1 MTNEERAHALNYVA
15 FLEEVLEKTCAEAK
29 AGNIMTDE
37 EIDRLRA
44 QGRENIEIYKKEK
57 GI

>member
-15 FLEEVLEKTCAEAK
+15 FLEEVLERTCAEAK
-29 AGNIMTDE
+29 AGNIMSDE
-37 EIDRLRA
+37 EIAQLRA
-44 QGRENIEIYKKEK
+44 QGKENIEAYKKEK